1 MSDIIRD
8 ETSSHLKLLRYST
21 VVDEN
26 TDLSHLVE
34 LLDDGSLQWFELAA
48 QAVHQGESDK
58 LSKGDL
64 ITIPHL
70 EQTEEGKILDI
81 YETAGMIPK
90 GSLPYRESIFGL
102 SSLESPVTYRNRL
115 GA

>member
-1 MSDIIRD
+1 MS
-8 ETSSHLKLLRYST
+8 SSHLKLLGT

-34 LLDDGSLQWFELAA
+34 LLDNGSFQWFELAA
-48 QAVHQGESDK
+48 EAVHQGESDK

-81 YETAGMIPK
+81 KETAVMIPK
-90 GSLPYRESIFGL
+90 GSLPYRESIFSL
-102 SSLESPVTYRNRL
+102 SSLESPITYKNRL
-115 GA
+115 ST